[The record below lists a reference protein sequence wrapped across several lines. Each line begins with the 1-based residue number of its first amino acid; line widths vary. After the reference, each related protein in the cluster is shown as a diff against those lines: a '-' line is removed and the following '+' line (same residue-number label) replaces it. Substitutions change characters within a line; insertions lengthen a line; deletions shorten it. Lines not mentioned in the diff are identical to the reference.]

1 MFTLLVCLMSV
12 MDAVAINFVHL
23 CNLVY
28 LPLVMYLFVKI
39 MDTKQARLANSFFPL
54 IVVIF
59 TCVELYIYLAA
70 HVVANTNQVVEPRAY
85 PLWVPKLV
93 NVPNSTTDVPPEEP
107 KTWGE
112 AVWAR
117 MSLGGFWFF
126 LDWVVY
132 PFWNWIICPWYNW
145 TIHPVVSPIMSFFYG
160 IICGMFNFD
169 TTLKMPEGM
178 DGALD
183 NSSNPEL

>member
-12 MDAVAINFVHL
+12 MDAIAISSVHL
-23 CNLVY
+23 CNLTY

-54 IVVIF
+54 IVMIF
-59 TCVELYIYLAA
+59 TVVELYIYLAM
-70 HVVANTNQVVEPRAY
+70 HVVANTNTVAEPRDY
-85 PLWVPKLV
+85 PLWLPKIVNTSNPAVEVP
-93 NVPNSTTDVPPEEP
+93 SEAP

-112 AVWAR
+112 AIWAR
-117 MSLGGFWFF
+117 MSLSGFWFF

-145 TIHPVVSPIMSFFYG
+145 TIHPVLGPIFSFISGFFYR
-160 IICGMFNFD
+160 MFGFD
-169 TTLKMPEGM
+169 TTLKKPEGM
-178 DGALD
+178 SALD